1 MRSMARASCVGLA
14 WGAVML
20 VAAVGCGSSKS
31 SSCLTAPGNGGGGAA
46 GRSGVGGEGGRGG
59 GKGGSTAGGGGGIVP
74 GNGGAGGAPS
84 VGGSAGGATS
94 NGGAGT
100 GSGGASSGGAAGA
113 GGHGDPCSL
122 AASYAITGEVVDRNI
137 QQALL
142 SPPATFQVT
151 LNRYPSQIQIAACAP
166 PLPACHAAS
175 AIDVS
180 DVTAALDNADV
191 QAAFAQSLMTQ
202 YEQAGAQAIQIRRTS
217 DDHTI
222 GEMSPCTAPAC
233 KPAPDGVRV
242 FIALLKDLMKQQLA
256 DPSCEA
262 VRQP

>member
-1 MRSMARASCVGLA
+1 MAAAVARAVAPPAAEVESSLA
-14 WGAVML
+14 TAALPEAPAPSAAARAARPAM
-20 VAAVGCGSSKS
+20 AAV
-31 SSCLTAPGNGGGGAA
+31 ARAA
-46 GRSGVGGEGGRGG
+46 GE
-59 GKGGSTAGGGGGIVP
+59 
-74 GNGGAGGAPS
+74 
-84 VGGSAGGATS
+84 
-94 NGGAGT
+94 
-100 GSGGASSGGAAGA
+100 
-113 GGHGDPCSL
+113 L
-122 AASYAITGEVVDRNI
+122 AAVARPGPAVAVTRVAWRHPMPSRETSSTGT
-137 QQALL
+137 
-142 SPPATFQVT
+142 STFQVT

-233 KPAPDGVRV
+233 KPAPDGVRA
-242 FIALLKDLMKQQLA
+242 FIAMLKDLMKQQLA